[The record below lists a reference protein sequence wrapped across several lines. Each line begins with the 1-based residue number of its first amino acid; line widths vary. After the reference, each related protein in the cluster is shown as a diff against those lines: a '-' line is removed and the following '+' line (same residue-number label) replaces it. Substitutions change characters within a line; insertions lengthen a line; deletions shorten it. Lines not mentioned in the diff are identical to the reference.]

1 MQNGELT
8 GKFYGGIHV
17 SGQTF
22 PAPFFG
28 KIATILWAAMV
39 ASCEEW
45 FSLVLHR
52 ITQTLN
58 LEELKFCCVHTIKL
72 YILYEKKYEIQDI
85 GRAAMHTAGCIKL

>member
-8 GKFYGGIHV
+8 ANFAEESKSLGRL
-17 SGQTF
+17 SRC
-22 PAPFFG
+22 FFG

-39 ASCEEW
+39 ASCEEL

-58 LEELKFCCVHTIKL
+58 LEELKYYCVHTIKS
-72 YILYEKKYEIQDI
+72 YISYEKGFPNTRY
-85 GRAAMHTAGCIKL
+85 RAGSHAHGWLH